1 MMTIIF
7 ILLMFAVFGKLVS
20 WAFKAT
26 WGIIKVLLMLVCLPI
41 ILIGLAVGGLVYF
54 SIAILVVI
62 GIVIMVSTVVGII
75 SN

>member
-1 MMTIIF
+1 MMIIIF

-62 GIVIMVSTVVGII
+62 GIVIMVSTLVGII